1 MLYVAKTSLISRWMG
16 FVRDG
21 EALGGWKKK
30 GFSAPPPT
38 SPYIKQKDLIR
49 RGSSQRPSFKS
60 LATPPPPPLPPDRLG
75 NVFAFP
81 IPWLVSDFTH
91 FKLNVHYLFTYA
103 VTLVAQL
110 YGMFPEY
117 PTLFYTE
124 GLLFRIPRLF
134 LIGSDLW
141 YPIYFSP
148 HNGGHQALV
157 HVPSYPEAALSCVN
171 ITLTMA
177 SIIPISQGR
186 DKKGRFLKFLPN
198 FRRIFLLLT
207 YFKTRSI
214 D

>member
-21 EALGGWKKK
+21 GALGGLKKK
-30 GFSAPPPT
+30 GFSPPPPT

-49 RGSSQRPSFKS
+49 RGSSQPPSF
-60 LATPPPPPLPPDRLG
+60 DRLG

-81 IPWLVSDFTH
+81 IPWLVSDFTQ

-103 VTLVAQL
+103 VTLVAGL

-134 LIGSDLW
+134 LIGSNLW

-148 HNGGHQALV
+148 HNGGHSCTCSK
-157 HVPSYPEAALSCVN
+157 VPRSSFSCVN

>member
-1 MLYVAKTSLISRWMG
+1 MLLVAKTSLISRCMG

-21 EALGGWKKK
+21 GALGDWKKR
-30 GFSAPPPT
+30 GFSPPPPT

-49 RGSSQRPSFKS
+49 RGSSQPPSLKS
-60 LATPPPPPLPPDRLG
+60 LAAPPPPPPPTLPPDCLG

-81 IPWLVSDFTH
+81 IPWLVSDFTQ

-103 VTLVAQL
+103 VTLVAGL

-134 LIGSDLW
+134 LIGSNLW

-148 HNGGHQALV
+148 HNGGHSCTCSKLPRSSFELRQHYSYNGFNHTDFSRKRQKGAFFKI
-157 HVPSYPEAALSCVN
+157 PSQLQTN
-171 ITLTMA
+171 ISFT
-177 SIIPISQGR
+177 
-186 DKKGRFLKFLPN
+186 N
-198 FRRIFLLLT
+198 LL
-207 YFKTRSI
+207 
-214 D
+214 